1 MPEAFKDIFFQRPF
15 FDDLVAA
22 LQSAYPEFDADAFR
36 ARIFDDQW
44 DARPLKDKMRHATLT
59 LHDFLPADYRTSLAL
74 LRQIAPALDRHG
86 FEKMIFPDFVE
97 VYGLED
103 WDASLPALEQF
114 TQQMSAEYAVRPFIV
129 RDQDR
134 MMAQMLAWAHHASAS
149 VRRLATEGCRPRLP
163 WAMALPALKADPAPI
178 LPILDALKADPS
190 EDVRRSV
197 ANNLNDISKDNP
209 DVVLDVLRRWQA
221 DPTPEMQKIINHALR
236 TLIKAGHPG
245 ALDLLGFSA
254 GADVAVRNL
263 TVEPAAI
270 SVGDAITFAF
280 EIESTADAP
289 QDLVIDYVVHLVRAR
304 GKTSPKVFKLTK
316 RTIAPGETIRLSKKH
331 SFAAITTRR
340 YYPGEH
346 AVQIQINGAPFERQP
361 FDLVEG

>member
-22 LQSAYPEFDADAFR
+22 LQSAYPEFDADAFL

-44 DARPLKDKMRHATLT
+44 DARPLKNKMRHATLA
-59 LHDFLPADYRTSLAL
+59 LYAFLPADYRAALVL
-74 LRQIAPALDRHG
+74 LRHIAPALDRHR

-103 WDASLPALEQF
+103 WEVSLPALEQF
-114 TQQMSAEYAVRPFIV
+114 TQQASAEFAVRPFIV
-129 RDQDR
+129 RDQAR
-134 MMAQMLAWAHHASAS
+134 MMAHMLAWAHHDSAS

-163 WAMALPALKADPAPI
+163 WAMALPALKADPSPI

-197 ANNLNDISKDNP
+197 ANNLNDIAKDNP

-221 DPTPEMQKIINHALR
+221 DPSPDMQKLTRHALR
-236 TLIKAGHPG
+236 TLIKVGHPG
-245 ALDLLGFSA
+245 ALELLGYSK
-254 GADVAVRNL
+254 GADVTVRNL
-263 TVEPAAI
+263 TIEPAAI
-270 SVGDAITFAF
+270 PMGEAITFAF
-280 EIESTADAP
+280 EIESTADAS
-289 QDLVIDYVVHLVRAR
+289 QDLVIDYIVHLVRAR
-304 GKTSPKVFKLTK
+304 GKTSPKVFKLTR

-331 SFAAITTRR
+331 SFAPITTRR

-346 AVQIQINGAPFERQP
+346 AVQIQINGAPFERRS
-361 FDLVEG
+361 FALVEG

>member
-1 MPEAFKDIFFQRPF
+1 
-15 FDDLVAA
+15 
-22 LQSAYPEFDADAFR
+22 
-36 ARIFDDQW
+36 
-44 DARPLKDKMRHATLT
+44 
-59 LHDFLPADYRTSLAL
+59 
-74 LRQIAPALDRHG
+74 
-86 FEKMIFPDFVE
+86 MIFPDFVE

-103 WDASLPALEQF
+103 WQGSLPALEQF

-129 RDQDR
+129 KDRDR
-134 MMAQMLAWAHHASAS
+134 MMAQMLTWAHHANAS
-149 VRRLATEGCRPRLP
+149 VRRLASEGCRPRLP
-163 WAMALPALKADPAPI
+163 WAMALPALKADPSPI
-178 LPILDALKADPS
+178 LPILDALKTDPS

-236 TLIKAGHPG
+236 TLVKAGHPG
-245 ALDLLGFSA
+245 ALELLGYSA
-254 GADVAVRNL
+254 GADVTLKNL
-263 TVEPAAI
+263 TIEPTAI
-270 SVGDAITFAF
+270 PIGEAITFAF

-316 RTIAPGETIRLSKKH
+316 RTIAPGETIRISRKH
-331 SFAAITTRR
+331 SFAPVTTRR

-346 AVQIQINGAPFERQP
+346 AVEIQINGAAFERRS
-361 FDLVEG
+361 FALVEG